1 MPSAP
6 GNAPFRETDLRH
18 AAGDKS
24 YGRGLEYLDAVR
36 NLEIGAEQTTATVH
50 GTDAYEVVL
59 IPDGAGVTGECSC
72 PHGQEGFFCKHLV
85 AVGLTVQRQAED
97 LPQLRAAA
105 AAKAQ
110 ALDSWLDGLSR
121 ADLLTLVREQVRADR
136 DLRRRLELRAAAAD
150 PGDMQARVQELLDV
164 YEVSRRGYVEYS
176 DAKAYSTQIDQVVD
190 VIDGLTDAGQAAAAV
205 SVARYALQVLT
216 DALGRADDSD
226 GYIGGSAREL
236 AAAHAQACATA
247 DVDQVELA
255 SWLAGFVLGQGDWL
269 TNFGVEDYGEAL
281 GDRGK
286 AEYRRLITEV
296 WQRNPTGWHEKF
308 LMRSTLQAI
317 GDVDALIAMYAADL
331 GPQGLTHL
339 MIAKELDRAGRA
351 DEALHWAERGL
362 REATERVGDQLA
374 DYLVARYESAG
385 ALDKALTA
393 RQTAFDTDRTL
404 ARYRALRD
412 AAGKTGQWEAVRERA
427 LRQLKKD
434 AAAYRAQG
442 ESGFDY
448 AWTASPV
455 LVSALI
461 DDGDTAAAWDAAA
474 GIASAR
480 QWLTL
485 ADLIAQDRPG
495 DALPIYLRAVEPLMS
510 QTGDPVYEQ
519 VADLL
524 VKIRDCHQRLGT
536 SAQFAAYLTWLRAD
550 QKRKRNL
557 IKLLDRRGLR
567 TAAG

>member
-85 AVGLTVQRQAED
+85 AVGLTVLRQAED

-205 SVARYALQVLT
+205 SVARYALQVVT

-385 ALDKALTA
+385 ALDKALAA
-393 RQTAFDTDRTL
+393 RQAAFDTDRTL

-412 AAGKTGQWEAVRERA
+412 AAGKAGQWAAVRERA

-434 AAAYRAQG
+434 AAAHRAQG

-455 LVSALI
+455 WVSALI

-485 ADLIAQDRPG
+485 ADLVAQDRPG

>member
-6 GNAPFRETDLRH
+6 DNAPFREADLRH

-36 NLEIGAEQTTATVH
+36 NLEIGAEQITATVH

-85 AVGLTVQRQAED
+85 AVGLTVLRQAEN
-97 LPQLRAAA
+97 LPQQRAAA

-164 YEVSRRGYVEYS
+164 YEVSRRGYIEYS

-205 SVARYALQVLT
+205 SVARYALQVVT

-255 SWLAGFVLGQGDWL
+255 WWLAGFVLGEGDRL

-385 ALDKALTA
+385 ALDKALAA
-393 RQTAFDTDRTL
+393 RQAAFDTDRTL

-485 ADLIAQDRPG
+485 ADLVAQDRPG

>member
-36 NLEIGAEQTTATVH
+36 NLEIGAEQITATVH

-85 AVGLTVQRQAED
+85 AVGLTVLRQAEN
-97 LPQLRAAA
+97 LPQQRAAA

-164 YEVSRRGYVEYS
+164 YEVSRRGYIEYS

-205 SVARYALQVLT
+205 SVARYALQVVT

-296 WQRNPTGWHEKF
+296 WQRNPAGWHEKF

-385 ALDKALTA
+385 ALGKALAA
-393 RQTAFDTDRTL
+393 RQAAFETDRTL

-455 LVSALI
+455 WVSALI

-485 ADLIAQDRPG
+485 ADLVAQDRPG